1 MKPRS
6 SGKYRRKTTGLIRQ
20 QYLIPSKSVKKLRE
34 LSERDGISVNE
45 IVENAIEAYASG
57 SLITHSDD
65 VAAQILLNDIH
76 HEVCATLKRIDEKIK
91 ELHKYG
97 LRYGNQASL
106 VRVRS
111 KVTAWIEAHP
121 DEARAIT
128 ALFAQNDA

>member
-45 IVENAIEAYASG
+45 IVENAIEAYTSG

-65 VAAQILLNDIH
+65 VAAQILLNNIH

-91 ELHKYG
+91 ELRKFE
-97 LRYGNQASL
+97 LRYANQASR
-106 VRVRS
+106 VRVRR
-111 KVTAWIEAHP
+111 KVAGWIEAHP
-121 DEARAIT
+121 GEARAIA
-128 ALFAQNDA
+128 ALFAQDDA